1 LIGEIQA
8 LSWNLYGSRD
18 YAMHMQPFDDAV
30 QARVDAAFV
39 FGTRI
44 GPPEHHPPLYLDEIL
59 LADALSL
66 SQCARATGTRSRK
79 SISDIFR
86 SKQS

>member
-1 LIGEIQA
+1 
-8 LSWNLYGSRD
+8 
-18 YAMHMQPFDDAV
+18 MHMQPFDDAV

-59 LADALSL
+59 LADALS
-66 SQCARATGTRSRK
+66 
-79 SISDIFR
+79 
-86 SKQS
+86 